1 MVHIEIFHAKNQ
13 HPWPKSMVYR
23 PWIDKHTD
31 TKTHRQT
38 DNYAPKPEVDLEKF
52 LNDFKAQLTSTHRL
66 YIPDFKSPCHL
77 V

>member
-23 PWIDKHTD
+23 PLKDKHTD

-38 DNYAPKPEVDLEKF
+38 DNYAPKPEVDFGKL
-52 LNDFKAQLTSTHRL
+52 
-66 YIPDFKSPCHL
+66 
-77 V
+77 

>member
-13 HPWPKSMVYR
+13 HLRPKSMVYR

-38 DNYAPKPEVDLEKF
+38 DNYAPKPEVDFEK
-52 LNDFKAQLTSTHRL
+52 L
-66 YIPDFKSPCHL
+66 
-77 V
+77 